1 MDVESEGEDTMFE
14 ESGSS
19 SNRSEESV
27 QDRFQKKGITDIRML
42 LLSLTMFSIK
52 LCD

>member
-1 MDVESEGEDTMFE
+1 MDAESEGEDTMFE

-27 QDRFQKKGITDIRML
+27 RDRFQKKGIMDIRML
-42 LLSLTMFSIK
+42 LSLTMLSIK